1 MNPSL
6 SVIVPLYNEELA
18 FFADVLNLARVFTP
32 IDRF

>member
-18 FFADVLNLARVFTP
+18 FSAVAVNLARVFTP